1 MKKVSDIYNKYR
13 EIILYLIFGFFTTLI
28 SLVVYYGLVIT
39 VINPDNGIELQ
50 VANIISWVV
59 GVLFAYVT
67 NRRYVFKS
75 RNNKKLEEFIKF
87 TGARVST
94 LLLDMVIMFI
104 FVTMLKYNDK
114 IFKIVSQ
121 ILVIIGN
128 YILSKL
134 FIFNKNLER

>member
-1 MKKVSDIYNKYR
+1 MKKLSDIYNKYR

-39 VINPDNGIELQ
+39 IINPDNGIELQ

>member
-39 VINPDNGIELQ
+39 IINPDNGIELQ